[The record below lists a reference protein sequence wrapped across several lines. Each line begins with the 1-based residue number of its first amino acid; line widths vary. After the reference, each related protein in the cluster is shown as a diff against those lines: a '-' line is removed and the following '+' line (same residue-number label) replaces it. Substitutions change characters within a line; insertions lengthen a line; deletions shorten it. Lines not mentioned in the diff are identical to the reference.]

1 MRTQPGRI
9 EENMAIYRIDDHQ
22 PQIAA
27 DAYVVDSATVIGRV
41 TLGPGASVWFNA
53 VLRGDGDDIVIGAGS
68 NVQDGAV
75 LHVDP
80 GFPLKVGERVSIGHQ
95 AMLHGCTIGNGSL
108 IAIRAVVLN
117 GAVIGEQSLVGAGA
131 IVTEGKTFPP
141 RSLLLG
147 APAKVMR
154 ELTDKDLQMLQ
165 ARPTAT
171 SNAARAIARRCS
183 ACPTDRRSVSRRSPG
198 TPAGG
203 SACGGA
209 VAACRAAAP

>member
-1 MRTQPGRI
+1 
-9 EENMAIYRIDDHQ
+9 MAIYRIDDHQ
-22 PQIAA
+22 PQIAE
-27 DAYVVDSATVIGRV
+27 DAYVVDNATVIGRV

-80 GFPLKVGERVSIGHQ
+80 GFPLRVGERVSIGHQ

-108 IAIRAVVLN
+108 IAIKAVVLN

-147 APAKVMR
+147 APAKVAR
-154 ELTDKDLQMLQ
+154 ELTDKDLQMLK
-165 ARPTAT
+165 
-171 SNAARAIARRCS
+171 SAADSYVRRAALY
-183 ACPTDRRSVSRRSPG
+183 RRSLLWLDGPSPYNL
-198 TPAGG
+198 P
-203 SACGGA
+203 
-209 VAACRAAAP
+209 